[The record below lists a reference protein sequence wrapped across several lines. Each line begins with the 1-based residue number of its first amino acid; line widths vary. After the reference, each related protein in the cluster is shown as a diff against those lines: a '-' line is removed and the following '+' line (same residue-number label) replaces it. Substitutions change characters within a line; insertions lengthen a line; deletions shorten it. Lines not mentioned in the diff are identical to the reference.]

1 MKKFRIVKKTVVNK
15 GEDRN
20 LYCHNLTVNTYVKDL
35 QISISDG
42 IFLLIQKQQQQQQ
55 QGDNNCSLCSK

>member
-1 MKKFRIVKKTVVNK
+1 M
-15 GEDRN
+15 
-20 LYCHNLTVNTYVKDL
+20 NTYVKDL

-55 QGDNNCSLCSK
+55 QTAHMQVYNYM